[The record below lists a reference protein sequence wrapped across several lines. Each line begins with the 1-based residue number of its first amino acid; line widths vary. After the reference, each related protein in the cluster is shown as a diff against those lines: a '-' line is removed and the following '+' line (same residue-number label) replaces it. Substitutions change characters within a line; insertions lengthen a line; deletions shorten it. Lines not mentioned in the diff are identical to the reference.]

1 MHYVVTG
8 SLGNTGKPITEGL
21 LKAGHTVTVITSKP
35 ETATRIEALGAKAAV
50 GDVQDADFVTS
61 TFANADA
68 VYLMIPPKW
77 GVTDW
82 RGYQNVV
89 SDNYLAAIKA
99 NDIRFAVLLSSI
111 GAHKGQGT
119 GPVDGLYDLEQKLK
133 TAEGLNVKALRPSY
147 FMQNLYNMIG
157 LVKGMGM
164 MGSNFGADKVV
175 LVHTDDIAE
184 AAIDELNRL
193 DFTRFQVRY
202 VAGDEKTGAE
212 IAQILGTAI
221 GKPETPWVI
230 FSDEQ
235 SKQGMLQ
242 AGLTDEMAQKYTE
255 LGLSLADGSMQADYI
270 ANRPTLSKTKL
281 DDFAREFAGAFTS
294 PPAPLR

>member
-21 LKAGHTVTVITSKP
+21 LKAGHTVTVVTSKP
-35 ETATRIEALGAKAAV
+35 ETATKIEALGAKAAV
-50 GDVQDADFVTS
+50 GDVQDADFITS

-68 VYLMIPPKW
+68 LYLMIPPKW

-89 SDNYLAAIKA
+89 SDNYIAAIKA
-99 NDIRFAVLLSSI
+99 NDIRFAVILSSI

-133 TAEGLNVKALRPSY
+133 TVDGLNVKALRPSY
-147 FMQNLYNMIG
+147 FMQNLYSMIG
-157 LVKGMGM
+157 IVKGMGI
-164 MGSNFGADKVV
+164 MGANFGTDKLV

-184 AAIDELNRL
+184 VAIEELNRL

-202 VAGDEKTGAE
+202 IAGDERTGAE
-212 IAQILGTAI
+212 IAQILGVAI
-221 GKPETPWVI
+221 GKPEIPWVV
-230 FSDEQ
+230 FTDEQ
-235 SKQGMLQ
+235 QYQGAMQ
-242 AGLTDEMAQKYTE
+242 AGLTDEMAKKYTE
-255 LGLSLADGSMQADYI
+255 MGLSLSDGSMQADYMD
-270 ANRPTLSKTKL
+270 NRPVLSKTKL
-281 DDFAREFAGAFTS
+281 EDFARNEFAPAFQ
-294 PPAPLR
+294 A

>member
-21 LKAGHTVTVITSKP
+21 LKAGHTVTVVTSKP
-35 ETATRIEALGAKAAV
+35 ETVTKIEALGAKAAV
-50 GDVQDADFVTS
+50 GDVQDADFITS

-68 VYLMIPPKW
+68 LYLMIPPKW

-89 SDNYLAAIKA
+89 SDNYIAAIKA
-99 NDIRFAVLLSSI
+99 NDIRFAVILSSI

-133 TAEGLNVKALRPSY
+133 TVDGLNVKALRPSY
-147 FMQNLYNMIG
+147 FMQNLYSMIG
-157 LVKGMGM
+157 IVKGMSI
-164 MGSNFGADKVV
+164 MGANFGTDKLV

-184 AAIDELNRL
+184 VAIEELNRL

-202 VAGDEKTGAE
+202 IAGDERTGAE
-212 IAQILGTAI
+212 IAQILGVAI
-221 GKPETPWVI
+221 GKPEIPWVV
-230 FSDEQ
+230 FTDEQ
-235 SKQGMLQ
+235 QYQGAMQ
-242 AGLTDEMAQKYTE
+242 AGLTDEMAKKYTE
-255 LGLSLADGSMQADYI
+255 MGLSLSDGSMQADYMD
-270 ANRPTLSKTKL
+270 NRPVLSKTKL
-281 DDFAREFAGAFTS
+281 EDFARNEFAPAFQ
-294 PPAPLR
+294 A

>member
-21 LKAGHTVTVITSKP
+21 LKAGHTVTVVTSKP
-35 ETATRIEALGAKAAV
+35 ETATKIEALGAKAAV
-50 GDVQDADFVTS
+50 GDVQDADFITS

-68 VYLMIPPKW
+68 LYLMIPPKW

-89 SDNYLAAIKA
+89 SDNYIAAIKA
-99 NDIRFAVLLSSI
+99 NDIRFAVILSSI

-133 TAEGLNVKALRPSY
+133 TVDGLNVKALRPSY
-147 FMQNLYNMIG
+147 FMQNLYSMIG
-157 LVKGMGM
+157 IVKGMSI
-164 MGSNFGADKVV
+164 MGANFGTDKLV

-184 AAIDELNRL
+184 VAIEELNRL

-202 VAGDEKTGAE
+202 IAGDERTGAE
-212 IAQILGTAI
+212 IAQILGVAI
-221 GKPETPWVI
+221 GKPETPWVV
-230 FSDEQ
+230 FTDEQ
-235 SKQGMLQ
+235 QYQGAMQ
-242 AGLTDEMAQKYTE
+242 AGLTDEMAKKYTE
-255 LGLSLADGSMQADYI
+255 MGLSLSDGSMQADYMD
-270 ANRPTLSKTKL
+270 NRPVLSKTKL
-281 DDFAREFAGAFTS
+281 EDFAKNEFAPAFQ
-294 PPAPLR
+294 A